1 MSIRSRAPSPSPSPL
16 GLAALS
22 LSAPGR
28 PSARPTAPTAAHYED
43 VITWPKTSS
52 LAGLPMA
59 VYGIA
64 IKAETRTDVIMGL
77 DEPLVKA
84 MDRLIL
90 KVENRVRK
98 HAPRRGTWITQGW
111 WDGHSWYNPPT
122 RGDARHPVV
131 FDERVGAFNLRAT
144 LKFNDA
150 AGKEWNKNSEDL
162 VILKVTAV
170 MDGSGQRK
178 PWQVML
184 LTPTPVTIDNLFPP
198 APNPD
203 MV

>member
-1 MSIRSRAPSPSPSPL
+1 MSIRSRAAPPPT
-16 GLAALS
+16 LAALS
-22 LSAPGR
+22 LSAP
-28 PSARPTAPTAAHYED
+28 ATHATPTAAHYKD
-43 VITWPKTSS
+43 VRRWPKTSS
-52 LAGLPMA
+52 LAGLPTD

-64 IKAETRTDVIMGL
+64 IKAETRTDVITGA

-84 MDRLIL
+84 MDRLL
-90 KVENRVRK
+90 SKVHDRVRR
-98 HAPRRGTWITQGW
+98 HGPRRGTWLTQGW
-111 WDGHSWYNPPT
+111 WDAYAWNVPPT
-122 RGDARHPVV
+122 RRDAAKPVV
-131 FDERVGAFNLRAT
+131 FDERVGALNLRAT
-144 LKFNDA
+144 IKFYDA
-150 AGKEWNKNSEDL
+150 AGKPWNHDSEGL

-178 PWQVML
+178 PWEVML

>member
-1 MSIRSRAPSPSPSPL
+1 MSIRSRAPSPSPP
-16 GLAALS
+16 GLATLS
-22 LSAPGR
+22 LSAPRR
-28 PSARPTAPTAAHYED
+28 PSARPTAPTAEHYED

-64 IKAETRTDVIMGL
+64 IKAETRTDVITGL

-84 MDRLIL
+84 VDRLIL
-90 KVENRVRK
+90 KVENRMWR
-98 HAPRRGTWITQGW
+98 HAPRRGSWITQGW
-111 WDGHSWYNPPT
+111 WDGHSWNNPPT
-122 RGDARHPVV
+122 RGDAAKPVV
-131 FDERVGAFNLRAT
+131 FNERVGALNLRAT

-150 AGKEWNKNSEDL
+150 AGKEWHKNSEDL
-162 VILKVTAV
+162 VVLKVTAV

-178 PWQVML
+178 PWEVMF
-184 LTPTPVTIDNLFPP
+184 LTPTPVTIDALFPP
-198 APNPD
+198 VPHPD

>member
-1 MSIRSRAPSPSPSPL
+1 MSIRSRAAPPPT
-16 GLAALS
+16 LAALS
-22 LSAPGR
+22 LSAPA
-28 PSARPTAPTAAHYED
+28 PPAVPTAAHYKD
-43 VITWPKTSS
+43 VRRWPKTSP
-52 LAGLPMA
+52 LAGLPTD

-64 IKAETRTDVIMGL
+64 IKAGTRTDVITGP

-84 MDRLIL
+84 MDRLL
-90 KVENRVRK
+90 SKVHDRMRR

-111 WDGHSWYNPPT
+111 WDGHSWNDPPT
-122 RGDARHPVV
+122 RRDAAKPVV
-131 FDERVGAFNLRAT
+131 FDERVGALNLRAT

-150 AGKEWNKNSEDL
+150 AGKEWHKNSEDL

-178 PWQVML
+178 PWEVML
-184 LTPTPVTIDNLFPP
+184 LMPTPVTIDALFPP
-198 APNPD
+198 VPNPD

>member
-1 MSIRSRAPSPSPSPL
+1 MSIRSRAAPPPT
-16 GLAALS
+16 LAALS
-22 LSAPGR
+22 LSAPAT
-28 PSARPTAPTAAHYED
+28 PATPTAAHYKD
-43 VITWPKTSS
+43 VRRWPKTSP
-52 LAGLPMA
+52 LAGLPTD

-64 IKAETRTDVIMGL
+64 IKAGTRTDVITGP

-84 MDRLIL
+84 MDRLL
-90 KVENRVRK
+90 SKVHDRMRR

-111 WDGHSWYNPPT
+111 WDGHSWNDPPT
-122 RGDARHPVV
+122 RRDAAKPVV
-131 FDERVGAFNLRAT
+131 FDERVGALNLRAT

-150 AGKEWNKNSEDL
+150 AGKEWHKNSEDL

-178 PWQVML
+178 PWEVML
-184 LTPTPVTIDNLFPP
+184 LMPTPVTIDALFPP
-198 APNPD
+198 VPNPD